1 MSTFFCPSSVYFFFL
16 FWEKVVYVLEQ
27 TNVNVLYF
35 FLETHSDVCAREH
48 ISLWRLP
55 PWLACSLSRS
65 TLSASLI
72 TFSTSSIV
80 KNAEMKIVQLQSGE
94 AHCK

>member
-1 MSTFFCPSSVYFFFL
+1 M
-16 FWEKVVYVLEQ
+16 
-27 TNVNVLYF
+27 
-35 FLETHSDVCAREH
+35 CARGH

-72 TFSTSSIV
+72 TFSTSSID